1 MGRLLALDY
10 GLKRTGIAVTDP
22 MQIIASGLCTL
33 ATPEVP
39 DFLATYLK
47 EEEVDVLVVGL
58 PRQMDYSPS
67 EVEGS
72 IEEFLVEVRKRFPEL
87 KIDRQDERFTSK
99 MAVQAMIQGG
109 LKKKKRRDKATVDQ
123 ISATLILQSYLS
135 RK

>member
-1 MGRLLALDY
+1 LGRLIALDY
-10 GLKRTGIAVTDP
+10 GLKRTGIAITDP

-33 ATPEVP
+33 PTPEVL

-47 EEEVDVLVVGL
+47 DEEVDGLVVGL

-67 EVEGS
+67 QVEGN
-72 IEEFLVEVRKRFPEL
+72 IEKFIVEVRKRFPDL
-87 KIDRQDERFTSK
+87 AIDRQDERFTSK
-99 MAVQAMIQGG
+99 MAVQAMVEGG
-109 LKKKKRRDKATVDQ
+109 VKKRKRKDKAAIDQ